1 MACNDYQM
9 YWTFVGGA
17 FAAIMLLWP
26 VLILAVFAFGRHR
39 PFASEREIIIQNMER
54 AMRDGKGYLHRSP
67 QWVEVRV
74 PKSDTTKSA
83 RKSKRVASG
92 TRVSTKTN

>member
-1 MACNDYQM
+1 MVCDDSYM

-17 FAAIMLLWP
+17 AASIAVLWP
-26 VLILAVFAFGRHR
+26 ILILTVFAFGRHR

-67 QWVEVRV
+67 QWVEIRV
-74 PKSDTTKSA
+74 PESDTRKPK
-83 RKSKRVASG
+83 RKSKRVAGG